1 MCNMLSGLIHN
12 SGISMSPDRRKKLV
26 ALSKAY
32 SFLIVSDEVYLLL
45 RFPSTGG
52 EEKDELGYRPQPLT
66 TDDYE
71 PHTVLSIGSFSK
83 IAAPGTDNL
92 LPSLHPL
99 LFYCQLTCVLGLRV
113 AWVHANAVLLN
124 QLTENKGV
132 LTSGGGL
139 CSSLT
144 CAILATS
151 LKSGRFEGLI
161 LSYPRHSL

>member
-1 MCNMLSGLIHN
+1 
-12 SGISMSPDRRKKLV
+12 MSPDRRKKLV

-45 RFPSTGG
+45 RFPSTG
-52 EEKDELGYRPQPLT
+52 EELGYRPLPLT

-83 IAAPGTDNL
+83 IAAPGTDTL
-92 LPSLHPL
+92 LPSLPPPPSVCWL
-99 LFYCQLTCVLGLRV
+99 ICILGLRV